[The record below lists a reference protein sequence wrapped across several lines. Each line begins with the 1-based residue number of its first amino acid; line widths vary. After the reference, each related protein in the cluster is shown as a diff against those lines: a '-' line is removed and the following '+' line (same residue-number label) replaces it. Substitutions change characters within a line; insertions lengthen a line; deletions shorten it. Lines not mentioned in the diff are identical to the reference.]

1 MSKSNAHIDR
11 PASRAEVEQ
20 ARRALGALRRGRL
33 TGGMKAVPPAAAAAL
48 ERVLEAMA
56 RGDGVAVIALD
67 AELTTQEAAD
77 LLGISRPTLVKR
89 LEEGALP
96 FRTLGVH
103 RRIKAAEVVAYL
115 EHERAGQQAALDKM
129 VADNQR
135 AGLYD

>member
-11 PASRAEVEQ
+11 PASRAEADQ

-33 TGGMKAVPPAAAAAL
+33 GSARAVPPAAAAAL

-67 AELTTQEAAD
+67 SELTTQEAAD

-89 LEEGALP
+89 LEEGVLP

-115 EHERAGQQAALDKM
+115 ERERPAQQAALDKM

>member
-1 MSKSNAHIDR
+1 
-11 PASRAEVEQ
+11 
-20 ARRALGALRRGRL
+20 
-33 TGGMKAVPPAAAAAL
+33 MKAVPPAAAAAL